1 MVYMKKYIAK
11 NSENIWREVVEFDN
25 NSCQNP
31 VSYSFVFG
39 SQITVIVPLEFDSLG
54 TTQRPMGMGI
64 PVFLM
69 VTFLNEK

>member
-1 MVYMKKYIAK
+1 MVYTRKYIAK

-25 NSCQNP
+25 NSHQNHL
-31 VSYSFVFG
+31 SYSFVFG
-39 SQITVIVPLEFDSLG
+39 SRITVIFPLKSDSLG
-54 TTQRPMGMGI
+54 TTQRPVGMGI